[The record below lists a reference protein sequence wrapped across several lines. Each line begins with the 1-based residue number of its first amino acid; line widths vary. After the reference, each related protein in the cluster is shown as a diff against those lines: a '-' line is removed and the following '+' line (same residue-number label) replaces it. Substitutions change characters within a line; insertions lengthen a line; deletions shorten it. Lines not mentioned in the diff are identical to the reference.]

1 MTSARTATRLNRLLA
16 MLPWVIAHPGST
28 VDEICTR
35 FGYDRRGLLADLN
48 LVYVCGLPGYGPDDL
63 MVAYIDDDEV
73 VVEMA
78 DYFSDPVQLTAPE
91 ALGLIA
97 SGMALLSTGEAPEAL
112 RRAVDKLA
120 AVIFP
125 EAGDVLTVD
134 LPEPGM
140 VGDLRRAAADHRVV
154 HLVYTA
160 LAGDRTTER
169 DVEPWI
175 VFSTTG
181 NWYVTGFCRLA
192 GDERVFRIDRIR
204 ELEPTGERFEPPA
217 VLPPPL
223 VSYNRRDDDV
233 VCDIRLGPRARWV
246 TDYYP
251 VDILEDEGEGG
262 WATIRFFAGDPSV
275 AARLLLR
282 LGPDAELLAGDE
294 VATTV
299 ADLRRRILSR
309 YGDGGS
315 GTGQETGQ
323 P

>member
-1 MTSARTATRLNRLLA
+1 MSSARTASRLNRLLG
-16 MLPWVIAHPGST
+16 MLPWVIAHPGTT
-28 VDEICTR
+28 VDEVCTR
-35 FGYDRRGLLADLN
+35 FGYDPRSLVADLN
-48 LVYVCGLPGYGPDDL
+48 LVFVCGQPGYGPDDL

-78 DYFSDPVQLTAPE
+78 DYFSDPIQLTAPE

-97 SGMALLSTGEAPEAL
+97 SGMAMLSTGEAPEAL

-125 EAGDVLTVD
+125 EAGDVLAVD

-140 VGDLRRAAADHRVV
+140 VGELRRAAADHEVV

-160 LAGDRTTER
+160 IAGDRTTER
-169 DVEPWI
+169 DIEPWI
-175 VFSTTG
+175 VLSTLG

-204 ELEPTGERFEPPA
+204 SLRPTGERFEPPA
-217 VLPPPL
+217 ETPPPL
-223 VSYNRRDDDV
+223 VSYHRGDDDV
-233 VCDIRLGPRARWV
+233 VCEMTLSTRARWV

-251 VDILEDEGEGG
+251 VEIVEDTGEGG
-262 WATIRFFAGDPSV
+262 PVTIRFFAGDPSV

-282 LGPDAELLAGDE
+282 LGGEAELVSGDE
-294 VATTV
+294 VAAEV
-299 ADLRRRILSR
+299 ADLRRRILAR
-309 YGDGGS
+309 YRG
-315 GTGQETGQ
+315 
-323 P
+323 